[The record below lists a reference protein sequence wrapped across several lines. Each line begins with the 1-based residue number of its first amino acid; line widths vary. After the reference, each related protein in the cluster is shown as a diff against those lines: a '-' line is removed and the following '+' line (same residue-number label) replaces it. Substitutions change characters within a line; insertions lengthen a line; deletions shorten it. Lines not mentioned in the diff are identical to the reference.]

1 MYAVTSM
8 PFVRRTRATLRSAE
22 FGFLGV
28 CVNTRVQTPRRCGA
42 PARAGVFVFD
52 FGAVRPF
59 LTSWLTVGMRSSMSF
74 HTTTVGGR
82 SASPTAAGMVA
93 KRVRPVKRRKPHGH
107 CVFALVGT
115 APRAPLEQRFSR

>member
-1 MYAVTSM
+1 M

-22 FGFLGV
+22 FGFFGV
-28 CVNTRVQTPRRCGA
+28 CVNTRVQTPRRCCA
-42 PARAGVFVFD
+42 PPRAGVFVFD

-59 LTSWLTVGMRSSMSF
+59 RTSWLTVGIRSYMSF

-93 KRVRPVKRRKPHGH
+93 KLVRPVKQRKPHEH
-107 CVFALVGT
+107 RIFALVGT
-115 APRAPLEQRFSR
+115 GLRARFRG